1 MSTVLINEEL
11 NRLPE
16 GDSHPYRTG
25 PWQPNMCEY
34 DDLAPEVRGSI
45 PEDLNGTYIR
55 NTENPLRKAL
65 GRYHPLMEMGCCTR
79 SLLIG
84 AVANIATVS

>member
-1 MSTVLINEEL
+1 MSAVLINEEL

-34 DDLAPEVRGSI
+34 DDLAPVVKGSI
-45 PEDLNGTYIR
+45 PEDLNGT
-55 NTENPLRKAL
+55 
-65 GRYHPLMEMGCCTR
+65 
-79 SLLIG
+79 
-84 AVANIATVS
+84 

>member
-1 MSTVLINEEL
+1 MSAMLINEEL

-34 DDLAPEVRGSI
+34 DDLDPVLKDRFEPERHLYS
-45 PEDLNGTYIR
+45 
-55 NTENPLRKAL
+55 
-65 GRYHPLMEMGCCTR
+65 
-79 SLLIG
+79 
-84 AVANIATVS
+84 